1 MHFGA
6 PLLNNP
12 LPRYPLRGGGEE
24 TTGLLLNSP
33 PAGWTL
39 KPWGFHA
46 TLCSVPLPSLGF
58 SCFGRSPR
66 KPPHAGANWMSFR
79 KNSLLTEHFRETR
92 RQVRGLVLKIWGG
105 GFLLVLIGFA
115 LAWFYIQPA
124 PPRTIVIATGPA
136 DGAYYQFA
144 TSYADFLQAQGV
156 QLELRTTAGSLE
168 NYRLLQSDAQVNLAI
183 VQGGT
188 VPQALRRAGNMEALA
203 SLYFEP
209 VWVFYRGK
217 QTYADLRELSG
228 LRIAVGLAGS
238 GTEAMARLL
247 LEENGINEAAGATMV
262 QVGGADAA
270 RQLQQGQVDVAMLV
284 MSPQAAIIR
293 QLISSPDIHLLNFER
308 HAAYTHRH
316 PFLTSVTL
324 ERGVIDLQRDYPAQ
338 DIHLIAPAANLVAT
352 SELHDAL
359 IPLLLRAASET
370 HRRDGSLLQH
380 GRLPSTEFIEFP
392 LNDSAQ
398 RFFENGPPFLQKYL
412 PFWIASAVDRGKILL
427 LPALTLL
434 FPLLRVAPPLYR
446 WRIRSRIYRWYEV
459 LRGIESDLRSPQDAE
474 LLQKHAATLATME
487 GELDDLR
494 SVPLAYMQEFY
505 NLRLHVEFVERRL
518 QRVVESADFG

>member
-1 MHFGA
+1 
-6 PLLNNP
+6 
-12 LPRYPLRGGGEE
+12 
-24 TTGLLLNSP
+24 
-33 PAGWTL
+33 
-39 KPWGFHA
+39 
-46 TLCSVPLPSLGF
+46 
-58 SCFGRSPR
+58 
-66 KPPHAGANWMSFR
+66 MSFR
-79 KNSLLTEHFRETR
+79 KSSLLTEHFRETR

-124 PPRTIVIATGPA
+124 PPRTIVIATGPQE
-136 DGAYYQFA
+136 GAYFQFA
-144 TSYADFLQAQGV
+144 KSYSDYLLDQGV
-156 QLELRTTAGSLE
+156 QLELRPTAGSLE
-168 NYRLLQSDAQVNLAI
+168 NYRLLQSDPEVNLAI
-183 VQGGT
+183 VQGGS
-188 VPQALRRAGNMEALA
+188 VPDEVRQAGNIESLA

-209 VWVFYRGK
+209 VWVFYRGDE
-217 QTYADLRELSG
+217 TYTDLRDLRE
-228 LRIAVGLAGS
+228 LRIAVGLPGS
-238 GTEAMARLL
+238 GTESMAELL
-247 LEENGINEAAGATMV
+247 LGENGIDEAAGAQLV
-262 QVGGADAA
+262 HAGGGDAA
-270 RQLQQGQVDVAMLV
+270 RQLQEGQVDAAVFV

-293 QLISSPDIHLLNFER
+293 QLIGRPDIRLLNFQR
-308 HAAYTHRH
+308 HAAYASRH

-324 ERGVIDLQRDYPAQ
+324 KRGVIDLQRDYPAT
-338 DIHLIAPAANLVAT
+338 DVNLVAPAANLVAT

-359 IPLLLRAASET
+359 IPLLLRAATET

-392 LNDSAQ
+392 LNGSAQ

-446 WRIRSRIYRWYEV
+446 WRIRSRIYRWYEI
-459 LRGIESDLRSPQDAE
+459 LRGIEADLRSPQDAE
-474 LLQKHAATLATME
+474 VLQKHATTLATME

-518 QRVVESADFG
+518 QRVVESADFD